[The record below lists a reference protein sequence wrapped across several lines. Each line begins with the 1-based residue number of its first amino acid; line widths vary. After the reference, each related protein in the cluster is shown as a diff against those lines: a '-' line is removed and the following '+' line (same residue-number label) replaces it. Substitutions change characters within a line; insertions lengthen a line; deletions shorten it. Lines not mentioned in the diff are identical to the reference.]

1 MLSLANECDSDRLL
15 SRLFQELPD
24 RKFYSDYYLVINKP
38 VALDNI
44 QVCSHTR
51 TLRWLTGRQASLK
64 KGGYTEF
71 PEFIRDVAQIFWNA
85 KFYNAS
91 SSQVFHDAET
101 LEVADPRS
109 RMKVAVVNMSRAF

>member
-1 MLSLANECDSDRLL
+1 M
-15 SRLFQELPD
+15 
-24 RKFYSDYYLVINKP
+24 
-38 VALDNI
+38 
-44 QVCSHTR
+44 
-51 TLRWLTGRQASLK
+51 K

-101 LEVADPRS
+101 LQVTNPPSHMRFA
-109 RMKVAVVNMSRAF
+109 MVNMSRAS